1 MKNNQS
7 DAQGAAT
14 PKTAI
19 FRQMIASAVALM
31 IVGVGAW
38 SLLGQQAPYHPD
50 ISGEEVSRDGA
61 AELMNVN
68 N

>member
-7 DAQGAAT
+7 NSRGAAT

-19 FRQMIASAVALM
+19 FRQMIVSAVALV

-50 ISGEEVSRDGA
+50 ISGEEVSRDGS